1 MRNAQREA
9 SFTDYVTVRRRQLRH
24 YAFLLC
30 GDWHLADDLVQET
43 LVKVYR
49 HWDRVRRA
57 EDPDAYVRRI
67 LVNEVTRHWR
77 RHRHSAVPFESYAE
91 QPTEIDLAN
100 GVTDRV
106 ALLAALQQLGP
117 RQLATVVLRYFQGLS
132 ERETAHA
139 LGCSQGTVKSQTS
152 RALRILSTVL
162 QPEELL
168 R

>member
-1 MRNAQREA
+1 MSQDFRDFARSRA
-9 SFTDYVTVRRRQLRH
+9 APLRRSS
-24 YAFLLC
+24 YLLC

-49 HWDRVRRA
+49 YWDRVRRA
-57 EDPDAYVRRI
+57 DDPDAYVRRI

-77 RHRHSAVPFESYAE
+77 RHRHAAVPNEQYAE
-91 QPTEIDLAN
+91 QASAMNLA
-100 GVTDRV
+100 GDVADRLT
-106 ALLAALQQLGP
+106 LLAALQQLGP
-117 RQLATVVLRYFQGLS
+117 RQRATVVLRYFEGLS
-132 ERETAHA
+132 ERETAEA

-162 QPEELL
+162 QPEELS